1 MSKRDQRD
9 QKEEWLRDIDAR
21 QRNVVFPDTAQNEA
35 RFWRNLIEGRQR
47 LTVVQALGICAL
59 CLAVITIVLYTFF
72 VDSPSPGLSWGN
84 FVSGAIRWIIVLALF
99 SIFLLAFTVSQ
110 HWKRK

>member
-99 SIFLLAFTVSQ
+99 GIFLLAFTVSQ